1 MKTTIKAAFKD
12 LKVNTKGEVT
22 IVLGVKGELKDA
34 QILAL
39 HRLKTS
45 GAVFA
50 ELFDGQTDIDDYEH
64 DDESEAEPQRV
75 TYKLN
80 NGNVEVDPD
89 QLAFDDVIKNDD
101 DDKCDGDKAVDA
113 VDFDKEGQEP
123 AEDHARQLNWL
134 EQEEKIA
141 EEEIKKIE
149 ANQAL
154 SDELE

>member
-1 MKTTIKAAFKD
+1 MKTTIKASFKD
-12 LKVNTKGEVT
+12 FKVNGKGEVT

-45 GAVFA
+45 GVVFA

-64 DDESEAEPQRV
+64 DDESEAEPQRIS
-75 TYKLN
+75 YKLN
-80 NGNVEVDPD
+80 NGNVDVDPD
-89 QLAFDDVIKNDD
+89 QLAFDDVIKED
-101 DDKCDGDKAVDA
+101 DDKCDGDKVIDA

-123 AEDHARQLNWL
+123 QEGYEKQLNWL

-149 ANQAL
+149 AEQEL